1 MTKIY
6 LETMADHA
14 IAAGVWTTCFIVV
27 FGLIF
32 YYLHKRYIYKKFR
45 QLVIMIMAIDHK
57 LNKLL
62 KQKTRWVSPH
72 DPGDEHVS
80 N

>member
-1 MTKIY
+1 MTKFY
-6 LETMADHA
+6 LETIADHA

-32 YYLHKRYIYKKFR
+32 YFLNKWYIYKNFR
-45 QLVIMIMAIDHK
+45 KVCIMLLAIDHK
-57 LNKLL
+57 INKINKRL
-62 KQKTRWVSPH
+62 
-72 DPGDEHVS
+72 DDVS

>member
-1 MTKIY
+1 MKKIY

-32 YYLHKRYIYKKFR
+32 YYLDKWFIYKKFR
-45 QLVIMIMAIDHK
+45 QLVIMMMAIDHK